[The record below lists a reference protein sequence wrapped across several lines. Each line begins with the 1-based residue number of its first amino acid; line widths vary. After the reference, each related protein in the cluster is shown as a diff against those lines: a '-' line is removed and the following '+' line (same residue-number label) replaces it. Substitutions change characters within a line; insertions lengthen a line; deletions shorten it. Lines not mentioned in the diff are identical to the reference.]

1 MIENLLNELIK
12 SDKRVFIQ
20 THDFPDPDAVASAY
34 GLQYFFSLFNIKSY
48 IVYSGEIQRD
58 SLRNMIKTLK
68 IEITKGKD
76 SDVTPEDLIVIVDGC
91 KGSKNVTD
99 LPGFEIA
106 VIDHHIVEQ
115 PEDVPFVEISEELG
129 SCSTIITGYY
139 MKKGIDIPE
148 NIATALK
155 IGLSRDTDLLTRK
168 VTDRDVDAY
177 HYLHSFADNNMV
189 NNLLRNN
196 IQLSDFEFFS
206 TTITQLKRERSVAW
220 HYFDQG
226 CETNLMGILGDFI
239 LSAQE
244 IKLSILIANNEDRVA
259 ISIRN
264 GNPDWSAAECIRL
277 ITKGIGAGGGHNE
290 MAGGIIFSSKDFSEE
305 KTIQQVLK
313 HLYAWK
319 NNPLPTYFCTN
330 SSNTNFHEARNIS
343 TNTIKVKT

>member
-34 GLQYFFSLFNIKSY
+34 GLQHFFSLFNIESH
-48 IVYSGEIQRD
+48 IVYIGEIQRD
-58 SLRNMIKTLK
+58 SLRNMIQKLQ
-68 IEITKGKD
+68 IDITKGNNCNI
-76 SDVTPEDLIVIVDGC
+76 TNNDLIVIVDGC

-99 LPGFEIA
+99 LPGYEIA
-106 VIDHHIVEQ
+106 VIDHHIVDQ
-115 PEDVPFVEISEELG
+115 PEDVPFVDISEELG

-139 MKKGIDIPE
+139 MKKEIDIPQ

-168 VTDRDVDAY
+168 VTNRDVDAY
-177 HYLHSFADNNMV
+177 HYLHNFADNNMV

-196 IQLSDFEFFS
+196 IQLSDFSFFNS
-206 TTITQLKRERSVAW
+206 IITQLKREKSLAW
-220 HYFDQG
+220 HYFEDG

-244 IKLSILIANNEDRVA
+244 IQLSVLLAKNQDKIA

-264 GNPDWSAAECIRL
+264 GNPDWNAAECIRL
-277 ITKGIGAGGGHNE
+277 ITKDIGAGGGHIE
-290 MAGGIIFSSKDFSEE
+290 MAGGVIFSSKDFSEE
-305 KTIQQVLK
+305 RAINLIIK
-313 HLYAWK
+313 HLYG
-319 NNPLPTYFCTN
+319 
-330 SSNTNFHEARNIS
+330 
-343 TNTIKVKT
+343 